1 MKPLDY
7 LKKQKIFIFDNI
19 IVAIFL
25 SFGISFIVS
34 ALAEFFKGNYLVF
47 FISGLFCILF
57 VLLIKIFNFYALR
70 KHQICTEALLVVDDK
85 ARLGKVYRYYFNE
98 KFIEILISV
107 CRENKTFK
115 ECWEKAFKKEYTNNS
130 KYVSQDYV
138 LIKKITDDEA
148 RKYFKEKKICKFINE
163 LTEYIFIEWLS
174 DKLEIYFG
182 DNTKNITV
190 LNRSNIADYLLD
202 NRVLD
207 LISKPFEDREKF
219 LSKIKDKED
228 NIDDIYTLLGD
239 DDVEFNKFELKLPPK
254 TILKKE
260 GKETLII
267 SGKYFNLKLHSSF
280 KGFNANIPYDFHR
293 FYVST
298 PNMIFYSISL
308 RLEISLKP
316 FFFLLSPNWKNLL
329 WIDSVC
335 ESFLHDFSYKTFMD
349 DIGFNK
355 SITNLMLY
363 DRYLRKN
370 TEETENKSNNSKR
383 ANENL

>member
-34 ALAEFFKGNYLVF
+34 ALAEFFKGKYLVF

-57 VLLIKIFNFYALR
+57 VLLIKIFNFYTLR

-148 RKYFKEKKICKFINE
+148 RKYFKEEKICKFINE

-174 DKLEIYFG
+174 DKLEMYFG

-260 GKETLII
+260 GKE
-267 SGKYFNLKLHSSF
+267 
-280 KGFNANIPYDFHR
+280 
-293 FYVST
+293 
-298 PNMIFYSISL
+298 
-308 RLEISLKP
+308 
-316 FFFLLSPNWKNLL
+316 L
-329 WIDSVC
+329 WGSV
-335 ESFLHDFSYKTFMD
+335 K
-349 DIGFNK
+349 
-355 SITNLMLY
+355 
-363 DRYLRKN
+363 
-370 TEETENKSNNSKR
+370 
-383 ANENL
+383 